1 MLKSLLV
8 ISILIAIDYQAISF
22 CANYFVRKKFLEQSL
37 QNKYQIIT
45 MAAFYSIRI
54 ILFTYLLLFD
64 LGNPFT
70 VIVSRV
76 ILFPIFVYSALVIII
91 FKKNFPNIKKILS
104 SILLSTVIFYVICL
118 AGENS
123 WDGSA
128 YHLPIEL
135 IIRDYGSLWGW
146 PEVIFNQWGLIGGD
160 IANSLFHITFGSAR
174 AGLLPTVIYTW
185 LAFRLIFSLKMKYRA
200 LILIILFSIPSLVN
214 QIGTRYIDSLL
225 AISLFLLY
233 FATKISKEDLNK
245 RIYFLIFCISAFS
258 FSIKL
263 SALTGALCILI
274 LLFIEKKFTMREK
287 IGRSIFLILGSI
299 VGTFPIFFRN
309 IIEHHNPFF
318 PFYAP
323 GFRNGY
329 LSLTK
334 FSDQLQ
340 NSYLI
345 QQGSPNDSLL
355 VSMFYQYIL
364 SPFIT
369 IYQIFVN
376 IFKFQG
382 ESLVKIRE
390 TESFYRTFVYD
401 NRLSGFG
408 PSLLLLLIILFL
420 VFRRKGLL
428 YVIATFVF
436 MISIPT
442 SIHARYSLGLYLI
455 GLIFLFNVVEE
466 RKSTVDLRKI
476 WLRPI
481 LVVTLIFGVLNVG
494 NVYFRMYPEGIKFY
508 PEDRNTYKVAK
519 FVNPDCS
526 PIAHFGSGLW
536 GGDSLW
542 GPNLCG
548 RVVASE
554 YVNGYILDAALGPE
568 RINTSQIQKI
578 KLLAAKYPENLRILC
593 STPSTTPI
601 EIGITKIPTLKTN
614 PCVKIFS
621 ILSDQYTLINS
632 IELIEERVGP
642 HLTVIKLAGNKD

>member
-1 MLKSLLV
+1 
-8 ISILIAIDYQAISF
+8 
-22 CANYFVRKKFLEQSL
+22 
-37 QNKYQIIT
+37 
-45 MAAFYSIRI
+45 
-54 ILFTYLLLFD
+54 
-64 LGNPFT
+64 
-70 VIVSRV
+70 
-76 ILFPIFVYSALVIII
+76 
-91 FKKNFPNIKKILS
+91 
-104 SILLSTVIFYVICL
+104 
-118 AGENS
+118 
-123 WDGSA
+123 
-128 YHLPIEL
+128 
-135 IIRDYGSLWGW
+135 
-146 PEVIFNQWGLIGGD
+146 
-160 IANSLFHITFGSAR
+160 
-174 AGLLPTVIYTW
+174 
-185 LAFRLIFSLKMKYRA
+185 
-200 LILIILFSIPSLVN
+200 
-214 QIGTRYIDSLL
+214 
-225 AISLFLLY
+225 
-233 FATKISKEDLNK
+233 
-245 RIYFLIFCISAFS
+245 
-258 FSIKL
+258 
-263 SALTGALCILI
+263 
-274 LLFIEKKFTMREK
+274 
-287 IGRSIFLILGSI
+287 
-299 VGTFPIFFRN
+299 
-309 IIEHHNPFF
+309 
-318 PFYAP
+318 
-323 GFRNGY
+323 
-329 LSLTK
+329 
-334 FSDQLQ
+334 
-340 NSYLI
+340 
-345 QQGSPNDSLL
+345 
-355 VSMFYQYIL
+355 MFYQYIL